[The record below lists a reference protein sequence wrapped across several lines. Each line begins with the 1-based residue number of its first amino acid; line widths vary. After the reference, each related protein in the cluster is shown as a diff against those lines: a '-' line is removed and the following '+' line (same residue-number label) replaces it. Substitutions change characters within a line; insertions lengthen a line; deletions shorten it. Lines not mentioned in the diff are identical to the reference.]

1 MVHLSNETLS
11 ELLDGSPAPGVQE
24 HLASCTVCQG
34 ELEGLRRMRTQLRDL
49 PLLDPPPDLW
59 SRIEERLPY
68 GGAGRRLGRPGRVAL
83 RVAAMAAVFVIGLA
97 LGQAFQRGESGSE
110 LAQPLAGVSPA
121 VSEVSEPGTPA
132 SLGEQMA
139 EVRRLAAEYDAAL
152 MVLQRMAEG
161 RGTSDPSPLVR
172 QRLANLEALVAASR
186 AALATDPADPEL
198 NSYLFTAMAE
208 RDALV
213 RQLNS
218 ASGSQSNV
226 VWR

>member
-24 HLASCTVCQG
+24 HLVSCTVCQG
-34 ELEGLRRMRTQLRDL
+34 ELEVLRRMRTQLRDL
-49 PLLDPPPDLW
+49 PQLDPPPDLW

-68 GGAGRRLGRPGRVAL
+68 GRERRWLSRPGPVAL

-97 LGQAFQRGESGSE
+97 LGQAFQRGERGSDV
-110 LAQPLAGVSPA
+110 AQPVAGAPLT
-121 VSEVSEPGTPA
+121 VSEVGEPGTPA
-132 SLGEQMA
+132 SLGDAMA
-139 EVRRLAAEYDAAL
+139 EARRAAAEYDAAL
-152 MVLQRMAEG
+152 RNLQRLAEG
-161 RGTSDPSPLVR
+161 QGATDASPLAR
-172 QRLANLEALVAASR
+172 QRLANLEALVEASR
-186 AALATDPADPEL
+186 AALAADPADPVL

-208 RDALV
+208 RDAMV

-218 ASGSQSNV
+218 ASGSGSSV

>member
-24 HLASCTVCQG
+24 HLASCEVCQG
-34 ELEGLRRMRTQLRDL
+34 ELEVLRRMRTQLRDL
-49 PLLDPPPDLW
+49 PQLDPPPDLW

-68 GGAGRRLGRPGRVAL
+68 GRERRWQVRPGAVAL
-83 RVAAMAAVFVIGLA
+83 RVAAMAATFVIGLA
-97 LGQAFQRGESGSE
+97 LGQALQRGESVSDE
-110 LAQPLAGVSPA
+110 PQAVAGVPVA
-121 VSEVSEPGTPA
+121 VGEVSETGTQV

-152 MVLQRMAEG
+152 MVLQRMAER

-172 QRLANLEALVAASR
+172 QRLAALEALMEASR

-218 ASGSQSNV
+218 ASGSQSSV